1 MRIAQRPSERDV
13 DRAVANECGT
23 VVASARD
30 SELRGNLIVASELHN
45 FFDECAWDDIRIVH
59 GADNEALADLGVTK
73 SFRFERRISADESVD
88 GEDKIRR
95 TSLRCQA
102 FGQRACAHQSEL
114 LTRRENERYIA
125 VFHRIAQSPERRDQR
140 GVSDTVVETAAIG
153 SRAKKRP
160 VRFRNRDRIADANAE
175 FLHFFW
181 SSRAYVHTIRLGAG
195 IGGPLKFRRVPIFG

>member
-13 DRAVANECGT
+13 DRAVANERGA

-45 FFDECAWDDIRIVH
+45 FFDECARYNIRIIY
-59 GADNEALADLGVTK
+59 GANDEALANLGVAE
-73 SFRFERRISADESVD
+73 SFRFQGRIGADEGIN
-88 GEDKIRR
+88 GEDEIRLAA
-95 TSLRCQA
+95 LRCEA
-102 FGQRACAHQSEL
+102 FSQRACAHQSEL

-125 VFHRIAQSPERRDQR
+125 VFHRIAQGPESRDQR
-140 GVSDTVVETAAIG
+140 GVSHTVVETAAIG

-181 SSRAYVHTIRLGAG
+181 SSRAYVHTIRLRAG
-195 IGGPLKFRRVPIFG
+195 IGGPLKFRRVPIF